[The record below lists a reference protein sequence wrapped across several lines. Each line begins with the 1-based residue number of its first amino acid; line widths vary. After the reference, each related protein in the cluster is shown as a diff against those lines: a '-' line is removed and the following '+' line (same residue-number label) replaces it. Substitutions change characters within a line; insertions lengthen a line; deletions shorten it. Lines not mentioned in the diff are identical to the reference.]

1 MRLCLSG
8 VERIFTFSV
17 ATMVDNLKLTGL
29 LPIATEGKFGKDL
42 KKKLKERSKKFVV
55 AFNGKSTT
63 LWGSRHRGG
72 SRPSD
77 KGGGGASKKFFW
89 PFGPQFTLTIRGGG
103 GGPLGPSSGS
113 APAQ

>member
-1 MRLCLSG
+1 MRLYFSG
-8 VERIFTFSV
+8 IERIFTFSV

-55 AFNGKSTT
+55 VFNGKSTT

-77 KGGGGASKKFFW
+77 KE
-89 PFGPQFTLTIRGGG
+89 GGG
-103 GGPLGPSSGS
+103 GGRPPNPSGLSLL
-113 APAQ
+113 

>member
-72 SRPSD
+72 SRPLD
-77 KGGGGASKKFFW
+77 KEGGGAVI
-89 PFGPQFTLTIRGGG
+89 QTLR
-103 GGPLGPSSGS
+103 
-113 APAQ
+113 